1 MSKKRF
7 MRQREQREKKRVA
20 RERVGRL
27 FTLAERVFPYEPAL
41 ANRYVEIALAV
52 QQKAKI
58 RMPRKWKRRYCK
70 KCHSFLVPGKNAA
83 VRLRS
88 KPYPHVVVRCLNCGH
103 IMRYPYLREQK
114 ERRRN
119 SPMERT
125 GGKTAQEPVR
135 ENHLNSE

>member
-1 MSKKRF
+1 MSKKKF
-7 MRQREQREKKRVA
+7 IRQREQREKKRVA
-20 RERVGRL
+20 RERVERL
-27 FTLAERVFPYEPAL
+27 FTLAERVYAYEPAL

-58 RMPRKWKRRYCK
+58 RMPRKWKRRYCR

-88 KPYPHVVVRCLNCGH
+88 KPYPHVVVKCLNCGH

-114 ERRRN
+114 ERRKRQ
-119 SPMERT
+119 S
-125 GGKTAQEPVR
+125 
-135 ENHLNSE
+135 SE